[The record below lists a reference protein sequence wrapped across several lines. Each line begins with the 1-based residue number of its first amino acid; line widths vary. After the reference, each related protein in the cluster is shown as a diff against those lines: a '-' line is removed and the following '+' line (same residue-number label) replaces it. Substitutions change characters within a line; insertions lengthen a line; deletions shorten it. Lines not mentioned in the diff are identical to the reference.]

1 VLSDCSLSEQQEE
14 AEKEED
20 SAEFNDL
27 IDQIQ
32 MENGLA

>member
-1 VLSDCSLSEQQEE
+1 VLSDCSVSDQQEE
-14 AEKEED
+14 MEKEED

-32 MENGLA
+32 MESGLT